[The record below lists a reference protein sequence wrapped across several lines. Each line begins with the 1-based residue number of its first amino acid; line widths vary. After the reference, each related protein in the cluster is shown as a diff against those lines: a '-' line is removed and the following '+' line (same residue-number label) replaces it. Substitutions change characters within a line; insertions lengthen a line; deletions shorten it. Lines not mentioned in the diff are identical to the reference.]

1 MPGRLSPATPGVLIL
16 GAGPAGLALAFEL
29 KRRGVDTLLLE
40 RGAAVGHSWAQMP
53 TSLKLVSPWKA
64 NWLPGSDPHSHP
76 ANHELSRD
84 EYCAALQEHAR
95 LNELPVQTH
104 TEVSDVTR
112 RIDGGF
118 DVHTSAGT
126 FSASLL
132 VNATG
137 CFAHPFTPVFSG
149 ARESSLPQFH
159 FANYRDAQR
168 LREIIVQPRGRI
180 LIVGKRLSAGQALVE
195 LVDGGFEV
203 ALSCR
208 GPIQF
213 GAGPFGWWIF
223 FRIHPLLER
232 LQLRLRGE
240 AARGFPSVMPGGRA
254 RQLIGTGQVKTF
266 PDIAR
271 FENRRVVF
279 TDSSALEPDAVLYA
293 TGFRPALAHLASL
306 NLKLDERTGQPALGG
321 FESADAPGL
330 FFLGLHRLRNFR
342 SRFIRGIRE
351 DAPLLADELMVRAS
365 KPEVRGVKNG
375 HAKKPAGQPASSQA
389 FASAGFP
396 AGRPAHLPR
405 HT

>member
-1 MPGRLSPATPGVLIL
+1 
-16 GAGPAGLALAFEL
+16 
-29 KRRGVDTLLLE
+29 
-40 RGAAVGHSWAQMP
+40 
-53 TSLKLVSPWKA
+53 
-64 NWLPGSDPHSHP
+64 
-76 ANHELSRD
+76 LSRD

-95 LNELPVQTH
+95 LNQLPVRTH
-104 TEVSDVTR
+104 TAVREVTR
-112 RIDGGF
+112 RIEGGF
-118 DVHTSAGT
+118 DVHTSTGT
-126 FSASLL
+126 FNTSLL

-137 CFAHPFTPVFSG
+137 CFANPFTPAFPG
-149 ARESSLPQFH
+149 ASESSLPQFH
-159 FANYRDAQR
+159 FATYRDAQR
-168 LREIIVQPRGRI
+168 LREIIGRPGGRI

-195 LVDGGFEV
+195 LVGAGFEV

-223 FRIHPLLER
+223 FRVHPALER

-254 RQLIGTGQVKTF
+254 RHLIRSGQVKTF

-279 TDSSALEPDAVLYA
+279 TDGSALEPDAVLYA

-306 NLKLDERTGQPALGG
+306 NLALDEDTGRPALRG
-321 FESADAPGL
+321 FESADLPGL
-330 FFLGLHRLRNFR
+330 FFLGLDRLRNFR

-351 DAPLLADELMVRAS
+351 DAPLLADELVRRAS
-365 KPEVRGVKNG
+365 KPEATMNG
-375 HAKKPAGQPASSQA
+375 QARKPAGRPASFQA
-389 FASAGFP
+389 FASAGVP
-396 AGRPAHLPR
+396 AGRPTHLPR